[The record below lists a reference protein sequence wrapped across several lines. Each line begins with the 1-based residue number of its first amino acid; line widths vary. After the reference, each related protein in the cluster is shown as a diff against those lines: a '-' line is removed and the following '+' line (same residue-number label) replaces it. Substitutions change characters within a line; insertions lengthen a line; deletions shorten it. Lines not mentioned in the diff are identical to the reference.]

1 MPNHHRFTDYDTE
14 IEKNVE
20 QLLSRMTLT
29 EKVMQMVQLCPERM
43 AQDDLEKQIRQG
55 AGSILNYYK
64 PAGMNRLQKIVLTES
79 RLKIPLILGNDVIH
93 GYRTIFPIPLAWSC
107 SWNLDLV
114 QEAAHIAAE
123 EARANGTHW
132 TFAPMVDIARDA
144 RWGRIA
150 EGAGEDIFLG
160 EEMAKAQVRGFQSP
174 LRNGRSLVSC
184 PKHYVGYG
192 AAEDG
197 RDYNSTDFSE
207 RTLRDVYLPPFKA
220 AFDEGAGTTM
230 SAFNDISGVPASAN
244 AFTLRQIMRDEW
256 HCSSMVV
263 SDWNS
268 IGELVPHGFAADL
281 KEAAKRAVLAGV
293 DMDMMSGSYAGYLEE
308 LVEEGSVPEVLIN
321 EAVRRILRLKF
332 QLGLFEEP
340 YSDETEWDGEIL
352 KPDYLETAL
361 ELATQSMVL
370 LKNENRLLPLKN
382 DVGKIALIGPL
393 ADDHHEILGCW
404 YRIGEDKDTESVLDG
419 LRQVLPDTDIQHVV
433 GCALKG
439 DAVPDFET
447 AVSAAENAEVTVMV
461 LGEGEQMSGEAHSRA
476 FLDLPGRQQE
486 LLEAVVATGKPVIVV
501 LMSGRP
507 LAVSWMAENVPVI
520 LQAWHGGLRT
530 GRAVADLLV
539 GNANPSGKLTA
550 SWPRS
555 VGQVPIYYNH
565 KNTGRPPEGL
575 GTIQFNKP
583 HWTLYI
589 DADHTPLFPFGYGL
603 SYAEYSYSDLEVQTP
618 IISEDEVLVVTAVV
632 TNTGDV
638 PGTEIVQLYVRDL
651 VGEVTRPVKELKGF
665 ERFTLQP
672 GESKTVRFDVPA
684 AKLGFHG
691 LDNKYKVEPGLFKVW
706 LGPHAL
712 AGLEGGFEIR

>member
-1 MPNHHRFTDYDTE
+1 M
-14 IEKNVE
+14 EKKVE
-20 QLLSRMTLT
+20 QLLSQMTLP
-29 EKVMQMVQLCPERM
+29 EKVMQMVQVCPESM
-43 AQDDLEKQIRQG
+43 AQDDLEEQVRQG
-55 AGSILNYYK
+55 VGSILNYYS
-64 PAGMNRLQKIVLTES
+64 PAGMNRLQKIALTES

-107 SWNLDLV
+107 SWNLELV

-150 EGAGEDIFLG
+150 EGAGEDVFLG

-197 RDYNSTDFSE
+197 RDYNTTDMSE

-220 AFDEGAGTTM
+220 AFAEGAGTVM
-230 SAFNDISGVPASAN
+230 SAFNDIGGVPASAN
-244 AFTLRQIMRDEW
+244 SFTLRQVMRDEW

-268 IGELVPHGFAADL
+268 VGELIPHGFAADL

-293 DMDMMSGSYAGYLEE
+293 DMDMMSGAYATHLAE
-308 LVEEGSVPEVLIN
+308 LVEEGSVPESILD

-332 QLGLFEEP
+332 QLGLFAEP
-340 YSDETEWDGEIL
+340 YVDASEGAREIL
-352 KPDYLETAL
+352 KPEYLETAL
-361 ELATQSMVL
+361 ALATQSMVL
-370 LKNENRLLPLKN
+370 LKNEDRLLPLAS
-382 DVGKIALIGPL
+382 DMGKIALIGPL

-404 YRIGEDKDTESVLDG
+404 HRIGKDEDTESVLEG
-419 LRQVLPDTDIQHVV
+419 LRQVLPDTDIQHVP
-433 GCALKG
+433 GCDLTG
-439 DAVPDFET
+439 EMEPDFET
-447 AVSAAENAEVTVMV
+447 AVSAAIAADVTVMV
-461 LGEGEQMSGEAHSRA
+461 LGEGELMSGEAHSRA
-476 FLDLPGRQQE
+476 YLDLPGRQQE
-486 LLEAVVATGKPVIVV
+486 LLEAVVATGKPVVVV

-507 LAVSWMAENVPVI
+507 LAVPWLAENVPAI

-539 GNANPSGKLTA
+539 GNANPGGKLTT

-555 VGQVPIYYNH
+555 VGQVPIYYSH
-565 KNTGRPPEGL
+565 KNTGRPPEGR
-575 GTIQFNKP
+575 GTIQFNMQ
-583 HWTLYI
+583 HRTLYV

-603 SYAEYSYSDLEVQTP
+603 SYADYSYSDLEVVTP
-618 IISEDEVLVVTAVV
+618 TITADETLIVTAVV
-632 TNTGDV
+632 SNTSDV
-638 PGTEIVQLYVRDL
+638 AGTEIVQLYVRDL
-651 VGEVTRPVKELKGF
+651 AGEVTRPVKELKGF
-665 ERFTLQP
+665 ERVTLQP
-672 GESKTVRFDVPA
+672 GESTTVRFEIA
-684 AKLGFHG
+684 AARLGFHG
-691 LDNKYKVEPGLFKVW
+691 LDNKYKVEPGAFQVW
-706 LGPHAL
+706 VGPHAL
-712 AGLEGGFEIR
+712 AGLEGSFEIQ